1 MILRPDFITLLGGI
15 AAAWPLTARAQQSGE
30 GRRIAVMIALP
41 EGDPELEARVLVPT
55 SSPMSTGDR
64 DRDRARASWFAP
76 PNVPASVWP
85 CATDCHAPKDGTPG
99 RRRLPPAEPA
109 DPKL

>member
-55 SSPMSTGDR
+55 SSPIDGRPRPGPSKGFVVRSAQRPSISLALR
-64 DRDRARASWFAP
+64 DR
-76 PNVPASVWP
+76 
-85 CATDCHAPKDGTPG
+85 
-99 RRRLPPAEPA
+99 LPRS
-109 DPKL
+109 